1 MGVAMDRAPCGFI
14 SASSAVNFFS
24 LYRQRQLW

>member
-1 MGVAMDRAPCGFI
+1 MDRAPCGFI